1 MNRDFKGVWI
11 PKEIYLDER
20 LSATEKI
27 LLVEIDSLDNGK
39 DGCWASNSYFTQF
52 CQCSEKT
59 ISRCISHLK
68 ELGLVKETTRNGRG
82 RSLSACLDCLDMN
95 LDKMSSTS
103 RQNVC
108 QDQTKSLTNNIENN
122 TENNPEENTLP
133 CPDGHGVSGQAE
145 IREEFETL
153 WNLYP
158 KKKGD
163 KQSAYKSYQ
172 DSRKKGEITFDFVKD
187 KIEQYCESIKAEK
200 TESRYIAYGSTWF
213 HQKRWNDDYSVIL
226 TREPTLKDVMPAIDV
241 SNFFNKG

>member
-1 MNRDFKGVWI
+1 MRYTDSWWDGYADCMNDIIKAA
-11 PKEIYLDER
+11 KH
-20 LSATEKI
+20 
-27 LLVEIDSLDNGK
+27 LLVP
-39 DGCWASNSYFTQF
+39 
-52 CQCSEKT
+52 
-59 ISRCISHLK
+59 
-68 ELGLVKETTRNGRG
+68 
-82 RSLSACLDCLDMN
+82 
-95 LDKMSSTS
+95 
-103 RQNVC
+103 
-108 QDQTKSLTNNIENN
+108 KSMREALN

>member
-11 PKEIYLDER
+11 PKEIFLDER

-39 DGCWASNSYFTQF
+39 DGCWASNDHFTQL
-52 CQCSEKT
+52 CQCSERT
-59 ISRCISHLK
+59 ISRAITKLK
-68 ELGLVKETTRNGRG
+68 NLGFIKEGNTNGRG
-82 RSLSACLDCLDMN
+82 RALHSCLCRVDTGV
-95 LDKMSSTS
+95 DKMSDDG
-103 RQNVC
+103 RQNVSQPSPNC
-108 QDQTKSLTNNIENN
+108 PPNNTYSN
-122 TENNPEENTLP
+122 TENNPEENTLS
-133 CPDGHGVSGQAE
+133 CPVGHGVSGQAE

-241 SNFFNKG
+241 SDFFNKG